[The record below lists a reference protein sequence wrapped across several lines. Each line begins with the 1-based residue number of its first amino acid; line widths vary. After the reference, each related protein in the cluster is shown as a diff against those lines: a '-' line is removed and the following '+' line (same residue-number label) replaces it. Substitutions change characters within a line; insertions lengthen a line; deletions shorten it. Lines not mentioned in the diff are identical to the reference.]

1 MKRKEIVLIKETK
14 QNEFVQKIM
23 DSIAPFLAIHSGDRV
38 AIKINL
44 SGSKEIYANTHYE
57 TVESLIQYLREKF
70 AISQITV
77 VEGSDG
83 AYFSSKTTWDIF
95 YKFKYKEVE
104 TAGRQA
110 GRPGRTAPRAHPG
123 GRDHQRAAAG
133 ELLPFPRRLPTFRS
147 CRPRRTIF
155 FPVSLSIPNLVGF
168 VKPEQR
174 VLMFGAS
181 AQEMKRINFF
191 QSEKYFQLVQFA
203 NRNFVA
209 LLKQI
214 PPSLVLIDGLYGME
228 GKGPIK
234 GSPVFHGFAIA
245 SEDAVAADALATHV
259 MGFNPDDV
267 PYLDLAYREG
277 LGNSRWQNIIGID
290 PMQVK
295 FPYRPHPLFQ
305 RQRKWREARGR
316 AQGENPPAQGAAGD
330 TMKETLRQRIAALKS
345 GELSEKAF
353 HAYLRN
359 FPFSNETH
367 IKLDFH
373 RQLRRGIPEVIFGQG
388 KSMEQLRRI
397 VGKFAEVGED
407 MLITRIDER
416 TIPRVEKGFSPTCVT
431 MARPASSPAD
441 RDPKAVNKGKIL
453 VLSAGAS
460 DESVAEEAYVSSL
473 YLGNRTDKEYDVGVA
488 CLARIL
494 SLQKKLNA
502 YAVIIAVAG
511 MEGALPS
518 VVAGLTSTPVIAVPT
533 SVGYGSQ
540 FRRPVGPAVHAQFLR
555 RRHLGGQHRQRL
567 RRRLPGHPDQ
577 PEAFLNV
584 SQTWTILP
592 RWVPGQ

>member
-14 QNEFVQKIM
+14 QNEFVKKIM
-23 DSIAPFLAIHSGDRV
+23 DSIAPFLAIRPGDRV

-77 VEGSDG
+77 IEGSDG

-104 TAGRQA
+104 LQGAGLA
-110 GRPGRTAPRAHPG
+110 
-123 GRDHQRAAAG
+123 DLD
-133 ELLPFPRRLPTFRS
+133 ELPHDLTLDVETVNGPQQVNYCRFPADYLISVVPPKTHN
-147 CRPRRTIF
+147 I
-155 FPVSLSIPNLVGF
+155 FPVSLSVPNLVGF
-168 VKPEQR
+168 VKPEHR

-267 PYLDLAYREG
+267 PYLDMAYREG

-305 RQRKWREARGR
+305 RQRKWLEARNR
-316 AQGENPPAQGAAGD
+316 AQAQGGSRPPK
-330 TMKETLRQRIAALKS
+330 TP
-345 GELSEKAF
+345 GE
-353 HAYLRN
+353 
-359 FPFSNETH
+359 P
-367 IKLDFH
+367 
-373 RQLRRGIPEVIFGQG
+373 
-388 KSMEQLRRI
+388 
-397 VGKFAEVGED
+397 
-407 MLITRIDER
+407 
-416 TIPRVEKGFSPTCVT
+416 
-431 MARPASSPAD
+431 
-441 RDPKAVNKGKIL
+441 
-453 VLSAGAS
+453 
-460 DESVAEEAYVSSL
+460 
-473 YLGNRTDKEYDVGVA
+473 
-488 CLARIL
+488 
-494 SLQKKLNA
+494 
-502 YAVIIAVAG
+502 
-511 MEGALPS
+511 
-518 VVAGLTSTPVIAVPT
+518 
-533 SVGYGSQ
+533 
-540 FRRPVGPAVHAQFLR
+540 
-555 RRHLGGQHRQRL
+555 
-567 RRRLPGHPDQ
+567 
-577 PEAFLNV
+577 
-584 SQTWTILP
+584 
-592 RWVPGQ
+592 